1 MDLAFLPLTRYQDP
15 PCISKLHFGTGR
27 KRFLHW
33 TRVPTLS
40 LSLSLSHTFPLRRG
54 WGAQHNTAP
63 KLSFPATTG
72 NRSHDTQHKTQ
83 SIGIRYV
90 TYSVSSDFEV
100 FLRFGSDQAISVAT
114 NLEPFLCF
122 FSPEP
127 SVPMFFA
134 PPHVVTCNRNCIP
147 LFFLLPLSHAPTLF
161 ASHVVIV
168 VCMLVLLD
176 W

>member
-1 MDLAFLPLTRYQDP
+1 MDLAFLPLTRYEDP
-15 PCISKLHFGTGR
+15 PCILEPDVNVSSIGH
-27 KRFLHW
+27 
-33 TRVPTLS
+33 VCQLS

-134 PPHVVTCNRNCIP
+134 PPHVVTCNRNSIP
-147 LFFLLPLSHAPTLF
+147 LFFLLPLFS
-161 ASHVVIV
+161 
-168 VCMLVLLD
+168 
-176 W
+176 